1 MTTVKN
7 KFEQTPEDQTPL
19 SKEYLAWAK
28 EARKRAES
36 MNLPAPPF
44 SIYRT
49 LFVIQCK
56 DGVVLAIHH
65 SNDMA
70 MVYSRKMKLHDKS
83 GSLVPMDIHK
93 IKSNLLSSNWDLS
106 RTTLFF
112 LEWEDEMSFEPLWN
126 QYIKQME
133 GTWLILQALG
143 SEDVQKHLRESHD
156 LIQSN
161 HPSDWG
167 NAKAQARKALE
178 ALSFSITGSTKVKN
192 LASGLVKKDL
202 ISKTEADWLKRFESL
217 LGTTYSLASRKGAH
231 KPDPVYLEAKFCVN
245 IAHEVVNYVVSLI
258 LHEKGIHPESWPVHL

>member
-1 MTTVKN
+1 MI
-7 KFEQTPEDQTPL
+7 
-19 SKEYLAWAK
+19 
-28 EARKRAES
+28 
-36 MNLPAPPF
+36 LPAPPF
-44 SIYRT
+44 SIYKT

-56 DGVVLAIHH
+56 DGVVLAIHY

-83 GSLVPMDIHK
+83 GSLVPMDINK
-93 IKSNLLSSNWDLS
+93 IKSNLLSLNWDLS

-112 LEWEDEMSFEPLWN
+112 LGWDAQVSFEPLWDR
-126 QYIKQME
+126 YIRQIE
-133 GTWLILQALG
+133 GTKLVLQALG
-143 SEDVQKHLRESHD
+143 SEEVQKHLREAHD

-167 NAKAQARKALE
+167 NAKSQARKALE
-178 ALSFSITGSTKVKN
+178 ALTLSVTGSTVVKD
-192 LASGLVKKDL
+192 LALDLAKKGL
-202 ISKTEADWLKRFESL
+202 ISKTEADWLRRFESL
-217 LGTTYSLASRKGAH
+217 LGATYSLASRKGAH